1 MARRLFYPK
10 EEILSKDFNAL
21 RNDYEKLLLERFLS
35 KAIPR
40 IPAFIGGGFKPSLA
54 GNQVN
59 VAPGIGIQR
68 IAQNDGSSEIRL
80 IALDTEQT
88 MSFSVANPGLEKVDL
103 IQARSVITPDPTEDR
118 TFKVG
123 AGEEERA
130 TTISNRWSA
139 EVAVKAG
146 VVPDAQGNYRAD
158 SGWVP
163 VAVVTLNDTGITEL
177 TDIRDFYNLFD
188 PDFFSVYGR
197 KNISFTRQY
206 EGVNLIEVPFEFS
219 DLVPKLD
226 QISIRRITRGLFGRT
241 SFSEKYDADFTLADP
256 VAPQPT
262 VNRQKRFLGHNSLE
276 VTLNLHGLYRTYR
289 YSRDIGYF
297 YFLYKYNTKWVDGP
311 FGEQDIWGFTVQTS
325 SVGSR

>member
-21 RNDYEKLLLERFLS
+21 RNDYEKLLLDRFLS
-35 KAIPR
+35 KAVPR
-40 IPAFIGGGFKPSLA
+40 IPAFIGGGFKPALA
-54 GNQVN
+54 GNQV
-59 VAPGIGIQR
+59 VVGTGIGLQR

-80 IALDTEQT
+80 MALDAEQT
-88 MSFSVANPGLEKVDL
+88 MSFVLPGSGQTKVDL

-146 VVPDAQGNYRAD
+146 VVPDANGDYQAD

-163 VAVVTLNDTGITEL
+163 VAVVTLNDTGITQLE
-177 TDIRDFYNLFD
+177 DARDFYNLFD

-197 KNISFTRQY
+197 KNLAITRPY
-206 EGVNLIEVPFEFS
+206 DGVNLIEVPFEFS
-219 DLVPKLD
+219 DLVPKIS
-226 QISIRRITRGLFGRT
+226 QISVRRITKELFG
-241 SFSEKYDADFTLADP
+241 SAPVSSSYDADFTFAAP
-256 VAPQPT
+256 VVSVP
-262 VNRQKRFLGHNSLE
+262 SLKAK
-276 VTLNLHGLYRTYR
+276 
-289 YSRDIGYF
+289 
-297 YFLYKYNTKWVDGP
+297 KYIEI
-311 FGEQDIWGFTVQTS
+311 FIF
-325 SVGSR
+325 